1 MDVTRQSLL
10 LRAQSGDAD
19 AWQDLTDLY
28 HPLLVTWLC
37 RQQVP
42 KNEIDDLVQEILLA
56 VFQYLPSFRHSG
68 QQGAFRAW
76 LRTIACNRARDY
88 WRAQKHR
95 TPASGGSDVKEI
107 LNQIH
112 DPESELN
119 RQWDE
124 EHDRYVLRCLLDL
137 MEQEFEPSTIQAFRR
152 LALEEASGAEVAEEL
167 GLSVAAV
174 YVAKSRVLHKI
185 RQHGAG
191 LID

>member
-10 LRAQSGDAD
+10 LRAQAGNAD
-19 AWQDLTDLY
+19 AWKDLTDLY
-28 HPLLVTWLC
+28 HPLLVTWLS
-37 RQQVP
+37 RQHVP
-42 KNEIDDLVQEILLA
+42 KSDLDDLVQEILLS

-68 QQGAFRAW
+68 QHGAFRAW

-88 WRAQKHR
+88 WRAQKHHP
-95 TPASGGSDVKEI
+95 PASGGSDVKAI
-107 LNQIH
+107 LSQIQ

-119 RQWDE
+119 RQWDQ

-137 MEQEFEPSTIQAFRR
+137 MEQEFEPGTLQAFRR
-152 LALEEASGAEVAEEL
+152 LALDGASGAEVADEL

-174 YVAKSRVLHKI
+174 YVAKSRVLQKI
-185 RQHGAG
+185 RQHAAG

>member
-1 MDVTRQSLL
+1 MDFPPSQQTSAVRSEAPASPLSESARLVKGIAAGDQEAERQFAVRYMPPVKAMLMSR
-10 LRAQSGDAD
+10 LRDAD
-19 AWQDLTDLY
+19 LAGDLKQD
-28 HPLLVTWLC
+28 VMIEALC
-37 RQQVP
+37 
-42 KNEIDDLVQEILLA
+42 A
-56 VFQYLPSFRHSG
+56 
-68 QQGAFRAW
+68 
-76 LRTIACNRARDY
+76 LR
-88 WRAQKHR
+88 K
-95 TPASGGSDVKEI
+95 S
-107 LNQIH
+107 QIQ

-119 RQWDE
+119 RQWDQ